1 MGKQNASETD
11 RFLMRKIRRH
21 FLRQLFLLPLAIMAA
36 CDSSTK
42 PAGPRYVDAPTAGEI
57 KVLYFAVHPLH
68 NPKKLVQT
76 YQPLIDKLNR
86 QLHGVR
92 LELEASRDYAVYE
105 EKFRRRAPEFL
116 LANPWQTLEAI
127 KVGYAVIAMAGD
139 PADFKGLILIRK
151 DSGIKSVNDLKGKE
165 VSYPSPTALA
175 GCIMPQAFLQAQ
187 GLDVMHDIKNRYV
200 GSQESSIMNVYLKQS
215 SAGATWPPPWRAF
228 QKDHPR
234 EAAQLKVAWV
244 TAPLI
249 NNSVMVRDDVP
260 AAITAE
266 IRAVLLHLHDSV
278 DGRKILASMETARF
292 PAASNEDYEPAK
304 RFVAEFERT
313 VRKVEDRS

>member
-1 MGKQNASETD
+1 
-11 RFLMRKIRRH
+11 MRKIRRH
-21 FLRQLFLLPLAIMAA
+21 LLRHLFLFALVTMAA
-36 CDSSTK
+36 CDFSTK
-42 PAGPRYVDAPTAGEI
+42 QTGPLYTDAPRTGEM
-57 KVLYFAVHPLH
+57 KVLHFAVHPLH

-76 YQPLIDKLNR
+76 YQPLLDELNQ

-116 LANPWQTLEAI
+116 LPNPWQTLEAI
-127 KVGYAVIAMAGD
+127 KAGYSVIAMAGE

-175 GCIMPQAFLQAQ
+175 ACIMPQAFLQAQ
-187 GLDVMHDIKNRYV
+187 GLNVMRDTKNRYV

-249 NNSVMVRDDVP
+249 NNSVMARDDVP
-260 AAITAE
+260 AAITTQ
-266 IRAVLLHLHDSV
+266 IRAALLHLHESSQ
-278 DGRKILASMETARF
+278 GRKLLASMETAKF

-304 RFVAEFERT
+304 RFIEEFERT
-313 VRKVEDRS
+313 VRKVEDRR